1 MALVSFAQK
10 LKLIEEVGR
19 LSDSSLVATH
29 HGKFL
34 PAFVKDVFVFG
45 NGPVSKA
52 SQTRAEA
59 IAKKRMHMLC
69 GSTVLL
75 SQAHYQIYDL
85 MCFLCV
91 LSALRSL

>member
-34 PAFVKDVFVFG
+34 PAFLKDVLVIG
-45 NGPVSKA
+45 NGPASKA

-59 IAKKRMHMLC
+59 IAKKKNAYIVRFNSFTKS
-69 GSTVLL
+69 G
-75 SQAHYQIYDL
+75 
-85 MCFLCV
+85 
-91 LSALRSL
+91 ALP

>member
-1 MALVSFAQK
+1 MSQLSCAQK

-34 PAFVKDVFVFG
+34 PAFVKDVLVFG

-59 IAKKRMHMLC
+59 IAKKKEC
-69 GSTVLL
+69 ICCAV
-75 SQAHYQIYDL
+75 QQFY
-85 MCFLCV
+85 
-91 LSALRSL
+91 